1 MIDLAN
7 APTLLP
13 TKFTRHRSIVSSLM
27 SLFQLL
33 LGIFDYDE
41 LFESN
46 RVLAPLLFGA
56 FVVLVI
62 FILVNIF
69 LAIINDAF
77 ALVTEQQKMAQN
89 VGGLFRA
96 LLYKKIF
103 RRQMSS
109 MLSDITGKEKGTAM
123 LRDNG
128 ALMDKIDI
136 NGDSYLDAGELETLL
151 RQTGLYEH
159 FTVKVTPTP
168 SPPHSPPRNTQTL
181 YDAAPVPS
189 SRSILSA
196 SSAGAD
202 PALRLGR

>member
-1 MIDLAN
+1 
-7 APTLLP
+7 
-13 TKFTRHRSIVSSLM
+13 M

-159 FTVKVTPTP
+159 FTVKVSPTP
-168 SPPHSPPRNTQTL
+168 
-181 YDAAPVPS
+181 
-189 SRSILSA
+189 
-196 SSAGAD
+196 
-202 PALRLGR
+202 